1 VIPDSTEAWKR
12 LTRLASENVRTKQPD
27 PTEFSSRSFEAAGI
41 LLDFSKQRLDP
52 DILQALLDLA
62 DQVNLGDQL
71 AELFAGAHLNT
82 TEDRPV
88 LHTALRA
95 AESKRPAIAGPAAP
109 TMRRVMALAE
119 AVRQGTWRGHSGK
132 AITDVVNIGI
142 GGSHLGPELAV
153 EALARAHHLGP
164 RIHFVANVDA
174 ANISTVLRRLDPER
188 TLFIIASKSFST
200 LETRLNADT
209 ARRWFL
215 ERVNHIDAIA
225 KHFVAI
231 STNLEAAAE
240 FGIPEANVFEMW
252 DWVGGRFSIWSP
264 VGLALALAIGA
275 EQFQQFLDGARS
287 MDEHFQDTPFDSNLP
302 VLLALVAIW
311 NYNFLG
317 TTNQAILPYAERLRL
332 LPDYLQQL
340 LMESNGKS
348 VHNDG
353 SDVRIHTMPVVWG
366 GRGSNGQHAFHQLLH
381 QGTRSFAADF
391 VLIADT
397 GDRSEHQRWLLA
409 NGLAQSQAMLSG
421 HVDVD
426 PHKRVAGNKSTTTI
440 VLEQLSPKVL
450 GALLALYEH
459 MVFCQG
465 VIWNINS
472 FDQWGVELGKH
483 LAIPIYEQLGG
494 KTAIRQDPSTR
505 GLIEHLT
512 RKRQQNRSMEDD

>member
-1 VIPDSTEAWKR
+1 MIPDSTEAWKK
-12 LTRLASENVRTKQPD
+12 LTRLASENVRTQQPD
-27 PTEFSSRSFEAAGI
+27 SADFQSRSFEAAGI
-41 LLDFSKQRLDP
+41 LLDISKQRLDP
-52 DILQALLDLA
+52 DILQALLELA
-62 DQVNLGDQL
+62 DQVGLKDRT
-71 AELFAGAHLNT
+71 AELFTGAHLNS
-82 TEDRPV
+82 TEDRPA

-95 AESKRPAIAGPAAP
+95 MESKRPAVTASVAP
-109 TMRRVMALAE
+109 TMRRVMALTE
-119 AVRQGTWRGHSGK
+119 AVREGTWRGYSGK

-153 EALARAHHLGP
+153 EALAGAHHSGP
-164 RIHFVANVDA
+164 RVHFVANVDA
-174 ANISTVLRRLDPER
+174 ANISTVLNRLDPER

-200 LETRLNADT
+200 LETRLNAET
-209 ARRWFL
+209 ARAWFL
-215 ERVNHIDAIA
+215 ERVNQVDAIA
-225 KHFVAI
+225 AHFVAI
-231 STNLEAAAE
+231 STNLQAAAE

-264 VGLALALAIGA
+264 VGLPLALAIGT
-275 EQFQQFLDGARS
+275 EPFQQFLDGARV
-287 MDEHFQDTPFDSNLP
+287 MDEHFQNTPFSANLP
-302 VLLALVAIW
+302 VLMSLVSIW

-348 VHNDG
+348 VHTDG

-366 GRGSNGQHAFHQLLH
+366 GRGSNGQHAYHQLLH
-381 QGTRSFAADF
+381 QGTRSFTADF
-391 VLIADT
+391 VLIANTD
-397 GDRSEHQRWLLA
+397 DRSRHQRWLLA
-409 NGLAQSQAMLSG
+409 NGLAQSQAMLAG
-421 HVDVD
+421 HADTD

-440 VLEQLSPKVL
+440 VLEQLSPSVL

-465 VIWNINS
+465 VVWNINS
-472 FDQWGVELGKH
+472 FDQWGVELGKR

-505 GLIEHLT
+505 GLIEHLVS
-512 RKRQQNRSMEDD
+512 KRQQNRSMEDD